1 MSVLG
6 TTKHSSCNQCIDTKV
21 IFSIENGCC
30 RGWRAGG
37 RGTSGS
43 VEGDEWECG
52 GGRVAV
58 WRGTSGSVEGCHW
71 RELPQVSFL
80 SRKTFCRNKQY
91 FVQKYACRDKNMLA
105 GNTRQKVLV
114 TGTRLSTDGDA
125 TTPSMVGLLKSV

>member
-6 TTKHSSCNQCIDTKV
+6 ATKHSSCNQCIDTKV

-43 VEGDEWECG
+43 VEGDEWQCG
-52 GGRVAV
+52 GGRVGV
-58 WRGTSGSVEGCHW
+58 WRAITGGSCHKY
-71 RELPQVSFL
+71 RFC
-80 SRKTFCRNKQY
+80 RDKTFRRNKQY
-91 FVQKYACRDKNMLA
+91 FVQKYACRDKDMLA